1 MQPILF
7 WVVGTVSLLAGL
19 LAVLHPRPLRATQG
33 LVALMTSN
41 ALILF
46 MLSATVLAIELLVVN
61 LGATAVVWWVLIRP
75 RRMKLGAPG
84 RLRLNVTKFV
94 GFFVALW
101 FCSLVWWAI
110 IHAPLWPAD
119 CPPGP
124 GLAAEKGAWT
134 AVFLLGV
141 ALVTSLLVVTVR
153 RGDDREEDPR

>member
-7 WVVGTVSLLAGL
+7 WMVGAVSLLACL

-33 LVALMTSN
+33 LVALMTAN
-41 ALILF
+41 AMILF
-46 MLSATVLAIELLVVN
+46 MLSSTVLAIELLVVN

-84 RLRLNVTKFV
+84 RLRLNITKFV
-94 GFFVALW
+94 AFFVALW

-110 IHAPLWPAD
+110 IHTPVTVGERPA
-119 CPPGP
+119 GT
-124 GLAAEKGAWT
+124 GLPAEQGAWT

-141 ALVTSLLVVTVR
+141 AVVTSLLLVAVR
-153 RGDDREEDPR
+153 RRADREESDR

>member
-7 WVVGTVSLLAGL
+7 WMVGAVSLLASL

-33 LVALMTSN
+33 LVALMAAN

-61 LGATAVVWWVLIRP
+61 LGASVVVWWVLIRP

-84 RLRLNVTKFV
+84 RLRLNVTKFIA
-94 GFFVALW
+94 FFVALW
-101 FCSLVWWAI
+101 FCALVWWAI
-110 IHAPLWPAD
+110 IHAPVQPAER
-119 CPPGP
+119 PVGP
-124 GLAAEKGAWT
+124 GLPAEQGAWT

-141 ALVTSLLVVTVR
+141 AVVTSLLLVAVR
-153 RGDDREEDPR
+153 RRADREEDSR